1 MDRMDID
8 PSEQDASTP
17 SSKQDQES
25 QEFCVLLQQQKHLQS
40 LTDHA
45 LKKTQPLIICNLT
58 HEKVPLLAAKDLE
71 GTQKVEQICLR
82 ALVVRP
88 FPWSSLIEISINDI
102 QDEDQET
109 SKSSCSQS
117 TPPSNSK
124 AKSIPDS
131 DLLTVVS
138 GSLETNNIFY
148 ILLLSSNKNLASR
161 YQLFN
166 HALKVSIE

>member
-8 PSEQDASTP
+8 PSEQDANTT

-25 QEFCVLLQQQKHLQS
+25 PEFCALLQQQKHLQN

-58 HEKVPLLAAKDLE
+58 HEKVSLLAAKDLE

-82 ALVVRP
+82 ALMVRQ

-102 QDEDQET
+102 QDEDQEA
-109 SKSSCSQS
+109 SKFSCSQS

-124 AKSIPDS
+124 AKIIPDS

-138 GSLETNNIFY
+138 GSLQTNNIVY
-148 ILLLSSNKNLASR
+148 VLLLSPNKNLASR

-166 HALKVSIE
+166 HALKVSIG